1 MSASTSEDLPG
12 PDLGWSLA
20 VLLRRWHEHVEQAL
34 SDLPHGSRGFHVLTT
49 AAAGDPPTQAALA
62 ERLLIDRSVM
72 TYLLDDL
79 EAADLVR
86 RRVDPKDRRV
96 RRVCPTDHGL
106 SVLRRA
112 EELVAHVEDR
122 MLGGLPRVQRELFR
136 DSAAIAADAIRL
148 SAPETDPCEAV
159 LRVVAPDRENPRTAS
174 DHA

>member
-1 MSASTSEDLPG
+1 MSATSEDLPG

-34 SDLPHGSRGFHVLTT
+34 ADLPHGSRGFHVLTT
-49 AAAGDPPTQAALA
+49 VAAGEPPTQAALA

-79 EAADLVR
+79 EAAELVR
-86 RRVDPKDRRV
+86 RRVDSKDRRV

-106 SVLRRA
+106 SVLRQA

-122 MLGGLPRVQRELFR
+122 LLSGLPPRQRDHFR
-136 DSAAIAADAIRL
+136 AAAATAADAIRL
-148 SAPETDPCEAV
+148 SAPETDPCKAV
-159 LRVVAPDRENPRTAS
+159 LQVVSPAPENVRTAPD
-174 DHA
+174 HA

>member
-34 SDLPHGSRGFHVLTT
+34 ADLPHGGRGFHVLTT
-49 AAAGDPPTQAALA
+49 VATGEPPTQAALA

-86 RRVDPKDRRV
+86 RRIDAKDRRV

-112 EELVAHVEDR
+112 EELVAHVEER
-122 MLGGLPRVQRELFR
+122 MLGGLPRTQRELFR
-136 DSAAIAADAIRL
+136 SCAATAADAIRL

-159 LRVVAPDRENPRTAS
+159 LRVISPGTETRRPAS
-174 DHA
+174 DHP

>member
-1 MSASTSEDLPG
+1 MSATTPEHTPE
-12 PDLGWSLA
+12 PTLGWSLA

-34 SDLPHGSRGFHVLTT
+34 ADLPHGSRGFHVLGTI
-49 AAAGDPPTQAALA
+49 AAGEPPTQAVLA

-96 RRVCPTDHGL
+96 RRVCPTDHGR

-112 EELVAHVEDR
+112 EELVAHVEER
-122 MLGGLPRVQRELFR
+122 LLGALPEEQRELFR
-136 DSAAIAADAIRL
+136 ASAGIAAAAIQR
-148 SAPETDPCEAV
+148 SAPETDPCAAV
-159 LRVVAPDRENPRTAS
+159 LQVTTSSSPSARPSPH
-174 DHA
+174 HA